1 MFSKKED
8 DDKKGESAPKPP
20 MPSFKSSG
28 GLFGSSNQSGGLF
41 AKKDDEKKEE
51 PVAPKPPMPSFT
63 SSNGLF
69 GSSRQ
74 TSGLFSK
81 NEKEEPV
88 APKPPVPTFTSSNGL
103 FNAKKE
109 EKKEEPAPKPPM
121 PSFKSSSGLFG
132 SSSQSGGLFSKD
144 DKKDEPAPKPPM
156 PSFGSSGL
164 VGSSQK
170 GGLLSKNEKKEPVAP
185 KPPMPSFTS
194 SSKLFDK
201 KDSQPTPLSPNP
213 THTDIAPPSLSPLKA
228 QPEARTQSCDDDPTQ
243 ASVLAATK
251 ENKNAES
258 ISIANDLYSAP
269 LRLLLTAIDTSIQH
283 IPSTTHIMP
292 DFDYLDAAFNSLLD
306 HVQQQQRAFDA
317 VAYSVQA
324 LHQLVSELEEKKRA
338 LSDISL
344 ERVERELRES
354 GATQSREYVLLAR
367 VDGALA
373 QLTHKTAQLVRSV
386 NALKDLK
393 EEENSLRSW
402 RLRGVM
408 GRCSSYDDVIA
419 RLVERSL
426 WARV

>member
-1 MFSKKED
+1 
-8 DDKKGESAPKPP
+8 
-20 MPSFKSSG
+20 
-28 GLFGSSNQSGGLF
+28 
-41 AKKDDEKKEE
+41 
-51 PVAPKPPMPSFT
+51 
-63 SSNGLF
+63 
-69 GSSRQ
+69 
-74 TSGLFSK
+74 
-81 NEKEEPV
+81 
-88 APKPPVPTFTSSNGL
+88 
-103 FNAKKE
+103 
-109 EKKEEPAPKPPM
+109 
-121 PSFKSSSGLFG
+121 
-132 SSSQSGGLFSKD
+132 
-144 DKKDEPAPKPPM
+144 M

-213 THTDIAPPSLSPLKA
+213 THPSIAPPSLNPPKA
-228 QPEARTQSCDDDPTQ
+228 QPEARTQSCDNDPTQ

-258 ISIANDLYSAP
+258 TISIANDLYSAP
-269 LRLLLTAIDTSIQH
+269 LGLLLTAIDTSIQH
-283 IPSTTHIMP
+283 IPSTTHVMP
-292 DFDYLDAAFNSLLD
+292 DFDHLDAAFNSLLD

-317 VAYSVQA
+317 VAHSVQA

-367 VDGALA
+367 IDGALA
-373 QLTHKTAQLVRSV
+373 QLTRKTAQLVRSV

-402 RLRGVM
+402 RRRGVM